1 VINKGINMNNEEKQA
16 EAYWAYQ
23 NKQANLQRMV
33 DKGWGDREAYNKLL
47 VEEAKRARI
56 RKYKKIASDVLI
68 GTMFVGFV
76 LALLF
81 LTGCSSTSS
90 VPGTTGTAYNQAPSQ
105 QLLLDKQVAALTRNE
120 VINGVTE
127 CEGAGLRAHVITTKR
142 SINGFTADIPV
153 EVTCMPRF
161 KY

>member
-1 VINKGINMNNEEKQA
+1 VINKGINMNREEQQA

-23 NKQANLQRMV
+23 AKQENLQRML

-68 GTMFVGFV
+68 GAMFIGFV

-81 LTGCSSTSS
+81 LTGCSSTS
-90 VPGTTGTAYNQAPSQ
+90 GTVYSQAPSQ
-105 QLLLDKQVAALTRNE
+105 QLVLDKQVAALTRNE

-127 CEGAGLRAHVITTKR
+127 CEGSGLRAHVITTKR
-142 SINGFTADIPV
+142 QINGFTADIPV
-153 EVTCMPRF
+153 EVTCMPKHR
-161 KY
+161 Y

>member
-1 VINKGINMNNEEKQA
+1 MNNEEKQA

-23 NKQANLQRMV
+23 NKQANLQRML
-33 DKGWGDREAYNKLL
+33 DKGWGNREAYNKLL

-68 GTMFVGFV
+68 GVMFVGLV
-76 LALLF
+76 LGLLF
-81 LTGCSSTSS
+81 LTGCSSTPS
-90 VPGTTGTAYNQAPSQ
+90 GTVYSQAPTQ
-105 QLLLDKQVAALTRNE
+105 QLILDKQVASLTRNE

-127 CEGAGLRAHVITTKR
+127 CESAGLRAHVITTKR

>member
-1 VINKGINMNNEEKQA
+1 MNNEEKQA

-23 NKQANLQRMV
+23 NKQANLQRML

-68 GTMFVGFV
+68 GVMFVGFV

-81 LTGCSSTSS
+81 LTGCSSTS
-90 VPGTTGTAYNQAPSQ
+90 GTVYSQAPSQ
-105 QLLLDKQVAALTRNE
+105 QLILDKQVAALTRNE

-142 SINGFTADIPV
+142 QINGFTADIPV
-153 EVTCMPRF
+153 EVTCMPKHR
-161 KY
+161 Y

>member
-1 VINKGINMNNEEKQA
+1 VINKGLKMNREEQQA

-23 NKQANLQRMV
+23 AKQENLQRML
-33 DKGWGDREAYNKLL
+33 DKGWGDREAHNQLL

-56 RKYKKIASDVLI
+56 RKYKKIANDVLI
-68 GTMFVGFV
+68 GVMFVGFV

-81 LTGCSSTSS
+81 LTGCSSTS
-90 VPGTTGTAYNQAPSQ
+90 GTAYSQAPTQ
-105 QLLLDKQVAALTRNE
+105 QLILDKQVAALTRNE

>member
-1 VINKGINMNNEEKQA
+1 VINKGLKMNNEEKQA

-23 NKQANLQRMV
+23 NKQANLQRMA

-68 GTMFVGFV
+68 GVMFVGFV
-76 LALLF
+76 LGLLF
-81 LTGCSSTSS
+81 LTGCSSTS
-90 VPGTTGTAYNQAPSQ
+90 GTVYSQAPSQ
-105 QLLLDKQVAALTRNE
+105 QLVLDKQVAALTRNE

-142 SINGFTADIPV
+142 QINGFTADIPV
-153 EVTCMPRF
+153 EVTCMPKHR
-161 KY
+161 Y